1 MNVGIG
7 DIAVYVPP
15 LRMALERLQER
26 HRAADAAL
34 ADRFDR
40 AVAKTGQRAIRFPGS
55 WEDAATMAAQAA
67 LALVTRFGGKDLHR
81 LRYLIVGTE
90 TALDLAKPIAAYV
103 VGMLRRA
110 GLPVPAALSAF
121 QTQHACASG
130 TVALLGV
137 GALLAVAGQP
147 DECGLVICTD
157 VARYEAGTT
166 AEVTQG
172 AGAVAMLAEP
182 GPQLLELD
190 ISTAGYATEDVDD
203 FFRPVGA
210 STPQVKGR
218 RSIECYKQ
226 GLAGALEDHASR
238 LGATP
243 REVLR
248 QADIIAMHAPYH
260 GLPGEAL
267 RELLVQHLGLGEEA
281 AGEYLQERSFAASVL
296 PSQTVG
302 NLYSGSLFLG
312 LASALHEHYQRLGER
327 IVGKRALLFSYGSGS
342 TAVAFG
348 GRVSANAPQV
358 LAKWDLERQ
367 LNHATDAPLAEY
379 DRWMMN
385 GAAASEPSVTAPNR
399 TPTGSGRFFL
409 DHVREDGY
417 RIYDVSAG

>member
-7 DIAVYVPP
+7 DMAVYVPP

-26 HRAADAAL
+26 HRSADVAL

-40 AVAKTGQRAIRFPGS
+40 AIAKTGQRAIRFPS
-55 WEDAATMAAQAA
+55 NWEDAATMAAQAA
-67 LALVTRFGGKDLHR
+67 LALLTRFGGRDLHR

-110 GLPVPAALSAF
+110 GLPVPTALSAF

-137 GALLAVAGQP
+137 GAMLAMTGQP

-172 AGAVAMLAEP
+172 AGAVAMLVEP

-190 ISTAGYATEDVDD
+190 IATAGYATEDVDD

-210 STPQVKGR
+210 SVPQVKGK
-218 RSIECYKQ
+218 RSIECYKR
-226 GLAGALEDHASR
+226 GLAGALEDHCAR
-238 LGATP
+238 LGASP
-243 REVLR
+243 REVFGR
-248 QADIIAMHAPYH
+248 AEIIAMHAPYH

-267 RELLVQHLGLGEEA
+267 RELLAEHLGLGDTA
-281 AGEYLQERSFAASVL
+281 ATEYLAERSFAASVQ
-296 PSQTVG
+296 PSQSVG

-312 LASALHEHYQRLGER
+312 LASALHQHYRHHGEG
-327 IVGKRALLFSYGSGS
+327 IADKRALLFSYGSGS
-342 TAVAFG
+342 TSVVVG

-358 LAKWDLERQ
+358 LAKWGLHEQ
-367 LNHATDAPLAEY
+367 LDHATDAPLAEY

-385 GAAASEPSVTAPNR
+385 GAGGVAQPGTSTGGH
-399 TPTGSGRFFL
+399 PTDGRRFFL
-409 DHVREDGY
+409 DHVRHDGY
-417 RIYDVSAG
+417 RVYDVSS

>member
-1 MNVGIG
+1 MDVGIG

-15 LRMALERLQER
+15 LRMGLERLQER
-26 HRAADAAL
+26 HRGVDTAL

-40 AVAKTGQRAIRFPGS
+40 AIAHTGQRAIRFPSS

-67 LALVTRFGGKDLHR
+67 LSLLTRFGGKDLHR

-137 GALLAVAGQP
+137 GALLAVAAQP
-147 DECGLVICTD
+147 GECGLVICTD

-182 GPQLLELD
+182 GPQLLEID
-190 ISTAGYATEDVDD
+190 IATAGYATDDVDD

-226 GLAGALEDHASR
+226 GLAGALGDHCAR
-238 LGATP
+238 LGSTP
-243 REVLR
+243 REVLTNV
-248 QADIIAMHAPYH
+248 DIIAMHAPYH
-260 GLPGEAL
+260 DLPGEAL
-267 RELLVQHLGLGEEA
+267 RELLARHLGLGERA
-281 AGEYLQERSFAASVL
+281 SSDYLQERSFAASVA
-296 PSQTVG
+296 PSQAVG

-312 LASALHEHYQRLGER
+312 LASALQEHYRRHGDR
-327 IVGKRALLFSYGSGS
+327 IVGKRTLLFSYGSGS

-348 GRVSANAPQV
+348 GRVTAHAPEV
-358 LAKWDLERQ
+358 LASWDLERH
-367 LNHATDAPLAEY
+367 LNHSTEAPLAEY

-385 GAAASEPSVTAPNR
+385 GTVGEQIDKPVAAATD
-399 TPTGSGRFFL
+399 PTQRFYL
-409 DHVREDGY
+409 DHVRDDGY
-417 RIYDVSAG
+417 RIYDVSSR

>member
-1 MNVGIG
+1 M
-7 DIAVYVPP
+7 AVYVPP
-15 LRMALERLQER
+15 LRMDLKRLQER
-26 HRAADAAL
+26 HRSVDVAL

-40 AVAKTGQRAIRFPGS
+40 AVAKTGQRAIRFPS
-55 WEDAATMAAQAA
+55 NWEDAATMAAQAA

-110 GLPVPAALSAF
+110 GHPVPVALSAF

-147 DECGLVICTD
+147 DECGLIICTD

-182 GPQLLELD
+182 SPKLLELD
-190 ISTAGYATEDVDD
+190 IATAGYATEDVDD

-210 STPQVKGR
+210 ATPRVRGR
-218 RSIECYKQ
+218 RSIECYKR
-226 GLAGALEDHASR
+226 GLARALDDHCAR
-238 LGATP
+238 LGETP
-243 REVLR
+243 QEVFGST
-248 QADIIAMHAPYH
+248 DIIAMHAPYH

-267 RELLVQHLGLGEEA
+267 RELLMQHLGLCDDA
-281 AGEYLQERSFAASVL
+281 ATEYLEERSFAASVE
-296 PSQTVG
+296 PSQAVG

-312 LASALHEHYQRLGER
+312 LASALHEHYRCHGDR
-327 IVGKRALLFSYGSGS
+327 IVGKRALLLSYGSGS
-342 TAVAFG
+342 TSAAFG

-358 LAKWDLERQ
+358 LAKWDLDQQ
-367 LNHATDAPLAEY
+367 LNHATDVPLAEY
-379 DRWMMN
+379 DRWMLN
-385 GAAASEPSVTAPNR
+385 GSAEPGAI
-399 TPTGSGRFFL
+399 TGDQPSDARRFFL
-409 DHVREDGY
+409 DHVRYDGY
-417 RIYDVSAG
+417 RVYDVSR